1 MFHLKDEFKTNGQTI
16 VERHSYVVVGH
27 GPQARSVY
35 RNVYE
40 NEDGVYYVRYDGSI
54 MTVSSDRGIW
64 ENCLWGVI
72 S

>member
-1 MFHLKDEFKTNGQTI
+1 MFHFKDEFNTNGQTI
-16 VERHSYVVVGH
+16 VERNAYVVTGY
-27 GPQARSVY
+27 GNGFRTVY

-64 ENCLWGVI
+64 ENCLWG
-72 S
+72 